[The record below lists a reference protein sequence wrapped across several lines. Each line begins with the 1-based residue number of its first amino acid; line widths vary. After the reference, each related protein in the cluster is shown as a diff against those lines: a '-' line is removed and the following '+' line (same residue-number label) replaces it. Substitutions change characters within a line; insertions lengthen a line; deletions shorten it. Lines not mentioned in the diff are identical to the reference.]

1 MVHVYSM
8 YVLHAGSRM
17 QDAGSREG
25 CMATSQTMMDDGMR
39 DERCAWKGE
48 GREGGR
54 EGLFMRTPSGDGL
67 SCWVATRRKN
77 TPLIICSS
85 H

>member
-1 MVHVYSM
+1 
-8 YVLHAGSRM
+8 M

-48 GREGGR
+48 GGEGGR
-54 EGLFMRTPSGDGL
+54 EEGVIYENPVGRWVVVLGGHEKKEYTPNHLLF
-67 SCWVATRRKN
+67 
-77 TPLIICSS
+77 PLKHSNLGENV
-85 H
+85 

>member
-1 MVHVYSM
+1 M
-8 YVLHAGSRM
+8 YVQYVHPPCRQQDAGCRM

-48 GREGGR
+48 GGEGGR
-54 EGLFMRTPSGDGL
+54 EGGRGYL
-67 SCWVATRRKN
+67 
-77 TPLIICSS
+77 
-85 H
+85 